1 MERLPVKMGACTR
14 LLKRLR
20 LTDAYAQQVEADYE
34 RMQAPEY
41 AKLARE
47 AEKSLPPMPRFRR
60 FVGGKTPPAG

>member
-1 MERLPVKMGACTR
+1 MKMRARTR
-14 LLKRLR
+14 LLKLLH

-47 AEKSLPPMPRFRR
+47 AENSLPPMPRFRR
-60 FVGGKTPPAG
+60 LGGGKTPPAG